1 MGLPSVVCCL
11 NRVILKEKTG
21 MKRLICLVA
30 VCLVAPL
37 MARAQDAAAN
47 PLTASVR
54 KQFDDYAKNLVA
66 TAQIMPEE
74 KYSFKPTPENMT
86 FGKTIGHIADV
97 NNAVCSKLFTPP
109 STPFAKSSDTDS
121 KDKLVA
127 GLKASMDYCG
137 EQFSKMTD
145 ANLSEMVPFFGGR
158 QITRLGAAL
167 AVITDFA
174 DHYAGLSIHLRM
186 NGLLPPTAQKKM

>member
-1 MGLPSVVCCL
+1 
-11 NRVILKEKTG
+11 
-21 MKRLICLVA
+21 MKRLVCLVA
-30 VCLVAPL
+30 VCLVIP
-37 MARAQDAAAN
+37 MIARAQDSAAN

-54 KQFDDYAKNLVA
+54 SQFDDYAKNLVA
-66 TAQIMPEE
+66 TAEIMPAE
-74 KYSFKPTPENMT
+74 KYSFRPTPENMT
-86 FGKTIGHIADV
+86 FGKTIGHIGDV
-97 NNAVCSKLFTPP
+97 NNAVCSRLFTPP
-109 STPFAKSSDTDS
+109 ATPFPKSSETDP

-145 ANLSEMVPFFGGR
+145 ANLSEMVPFFGGKK
-158 QITRLGAAL
+158 ITRLGAAL

>member
-1 MGLPSVVCCL
+1 
-11 NRVILKEKTG
+11 

-30 VCLVAPL
+30 VCLVTPML
-37 MARAQDAAAN
+37 ARAQDAAAN

-54 KQFDDYAKNLVA
+54 KVFDEYSKNLEA
-66 TAQIMPEE
+66 TAEIMPAE
-74 KYSFKPTPENMT
+74 KYSFRPSPENMT

-97 NNAVCSKLFTPP
+97 NNAVCSKLFMPP
-109 STPFAKSSDTDS
+109 ATPFAKSSDTDS
-121 KDKLVA
+121 KEKLVA

-137 EQFSKMTD
+137 QQFSKITD
-145 ANLSEMVPFFGGR
+145 ANLAEMVPFFGGR

>member
-1 MGLPSVVCCL
+1 
-11 NRVILKEKTG
+11 
-21 MKRLICLVA
+21 MKRMICLVA
-30 VCLVAPL
+30 ICLVAPM
-37 MARAQDAAAN
+37 MAHAQDAAAN
-47 PLTASVR
+47 PLTATVR

-66 TAQIMPEE
+66 TAEIMPEE
-74 KYSFKPTPENMT
+74 KYSFRPTPENMT

-109 STPFAKSSDTDS
+109 ATPFAKSSETDS
-121 KDKLVA
+121 KEKLVA

-137 EQFSKMTD
+137 AQFSKMTD
-145 ANLSEMVPFFGGR
+145 ANLSEMVPFFGGK

-167 AVITDFA
+167 AVVIDFA
-174 DHYAGLSIHLRM
+174 DHYAGLSMHLRI

>member
-1 MGLPSVVCCL
+1 
-11 NRVILKEKTG
+11 

-30 VCLVAPL
+30 ICLVAPVF
-37 MARAQDAAAN
+37 ARAQGASAN

-54 KQFDDYAKNLVA
+54 FQFDEYAKDLVA
-66 TAQIMPEE
+66 TAEIMPQE

-97 NNAVCSKLFTPP
+97 NNAICSKMFTPP
-109 STPFAKSSDTDS
+109 ATPFPKSSEADS
-121 KDKLVA
+121 KEKLVA

-137 EQFSKMTD
+137 EQFSMLTD
-145 ANLSEMVPFFGGR
+145 ANLSGMVPFFGGK
-158 QITRLGAAL
+158 QVTRLGAAL

-174 DHYAGLSIHLRM
+174 DHYAGLSMHLRL
-186 NGLLPPTAQKKM
+186 NGLLPPTAQKK

>member
-1 MGLPSVVCCL
+1 
-11 NRVILKEKTG
+11 

-30 VCLVAPL
+30 VCLVAPML
-37 MARAQDAAAN
+37 ARAQDAAAN
-47 PLTASVR
+47 PLTATVR
-54 KQFDDYAKNLVA
+54 KVFDEYSKNLVA
-66 TAQIMPEE
+66 TADIMPAE
-74 KYSFKPTPENMT
+74 KYSFRPSPENMT
-86 FGKTIGHIADV
+86 FGKTIAHIADV

-109 STPFAKSSDTDS
+109 ATPLPKGSDTDP

-145 ANLSEMVPFFGGR
+145 ANLSEMVPFFGGK

-167 AVITDFA
+167 AVTNDLV
-174 DHYAGLSIHLRM
+174 DHYAGLSMHLRI

>member
-1 MGLPSVVCCL
+1 
-11 NRVILKEKTG
+11 
-21 MKRLICLVA
+21 MKRLICLLA
-30 VCLVAPL
+30 VCFAVP
-37 MARAQDAAAN
+37 MYARAQNSTAN
-47 PLTASVR
+47 PLTTAVR
-54 KQFDDYAKNLVA
+54 KQFDDYAKDLVA
-66 TAQIMPEE
+66 TAEIMPEE
-74 KYSFKPTPENMT
+74 KYSFRPTPENMT

-97 NNAVCSKLFTPP
+97 NNAVCSKLFSPP
-109 STPFAKSSDTDS
+109 ATPFAKSSETDS
-121 KDKLVA
+121 KEKLVA

-145 ANLSEMVPFFGGR
+145 ANLAEMVPFFGGR

>member
-1 MGLPSVVCCL
+1 
-11 NRVILKEKTG
+11 

-30 VCLVAPL
+30 ICLVAPL
-37 MARAQDAAAN
+37 FAHAQEASSN
-47 PLTASVR
+47 PITGALR

-66 TAQIMPEE
+66 TAEIMPED
-74 KYSFKPTPENMT
+74 KYSFRPTPENMT

-97 NNAVCSKLFTPP
+97 NNAVCSKMFTPP
-109 STPFAKSSDTDS
+109 ATPFAKSSETES
-121 KDKLVA
+121 KEQLIA

-145 ANLSEMVPFFGGR
+145 ANLAEMVPFFGGR
-158 QITRLGAAL
+158 QITRVGAAL

-174 DHYAGLSIHLRM
+174 DHYAGLSMHLRM

>member
-1 MGLPSVVCCL
+1 
-11 NRVILKEKTG
+11 
-21 MKRLICLVA
+21 MKRFICLVA
-30 VCLVAPL
+30 ICLVAPL
-37 MARAQDAAAN
+37 MAHAQDASAN
-47 PLTASVR
+47 PLTATVR

-66 TAQIMPEE
+66 TAEIMPEE
-74 KYSFKPTPENMT
+74 KYSFRPTPENMT

-109 STPFAKSSDTDS
+109 ATPFAKSSETDS
-121 KDKLVA
+121 KEKLVA

-137 EQFSKMTD
+137 AQFSKMTD
-145 ANLSEMVPFFGGR
+145 ANLSEMVPFFGGK

-167 AVITDFA
+167 AVVIDFA
-174 DHYAGLSIHLRM
+174 DHYAGLSMHLRM

>member
-1 MGLPSVVCCL
+1 
-11 NRVILKEKTG
+11 
-21 MKRLICLVA
+21 MKRFICLA
-30 VCLVAPL
+30 ALCLVAPM
-37 MARAQDAAAN
+37 MAHAQDAASN
-47 PLTASVR
+47 PLSASVR
-54 KQFDDYAKNLVA
+54 KIYDDYGKNLVA

-97 NNAVCSKLFTPP
+97 DYAICTKMFTPP
-109 STPFAKSSDTDS
+109 AKPFAKSSDSDS
-121 KDKLVA
+121 KDKLVEE
-127 GLKASMDYCG
+127 LKASVDYCG
-137 EQFSKMTD
+137 EQFAKLTD
-145 ANLSEMVPFFGGR
+145 ANLSEMVPFFGGK

-167 AVITDFA
+167 AVTHDFA

>member
-1 MGLPSVVCCL
+1 
-11 NRVILKEKTG
+11 
-21 MKRLICLVA
+21 MKRLICLLAFCLA
-30 VCLVAPL
+30 VPTF
-37 MARAQDAAAN
+37 ARAQDATAN
-47 PLTASVR
+47 PLTAALR

-66 TAQIMPEE
+66 TAEIMPEE
-74 KYSFKPTPENMT
+74 KYSFRPTPENMT
-86 FGKTIGHIADV
+86 FGKTIGHIGDV

-109 STPFAKSSDTDS
+109 ATPFAKSSETDS
-121 KDKLVA
+121 KEKLVA

>member
-1 MGLPSVVCCL
+1 
-11 NRVILKEKTG
+11 

-30 VCLVAPL
+30 LCLAVPMFAH
-37 MARAQDAAAN
+37 AQESPGN
-47 PLTASVR
+47 PLTAAVR

-66 TAQIMPEE
+66 TAEIMPEE
-74 KYSFKPTPENMT
+74 KYSFRPTPENMT
-86 FGKTIGHIADV
+86 FGKTIGHIGDV

-109 STPFAKSSDTDS
+109 ATPFAKSSDTDS
-121 KDKLVA
+121 KEKLVA

-145 ANLSEMVPFFGGR
+145 ANLAEMVPFFGGR

-186 NGLLPPTAQKKM
+186 NGLLPPTAQKKN

>member
-1 MGLPSVVCCL
+1 
-11 NRVILKEKTG
+11 
-21 MKRLICLVA
+21 MKRLICLLV
-30 VCLVAPL
+30 VCLAAPL
-37 MARAQDAAAN
+37 MAHAQDAKTN
-47 PLTASVR
+47 PLAASLR

-66 TAQIMPEE
+66 TAEIMPED
-74 KYSFKPTPENMT
+74 KYGFKPTPENMT

-109 STPFAKSSDTDS
+109 ATPFAKSSDTDS
-121 KDKLVA
+121 KEKLVA

-137 EQFSKMTD
+137 DQFSKITD
-145 ANLSEMVPFFGGR
+145 ANLTEMVPFFGGR
-158 QITRLGAAL
+158 QVNRLTAAL

>member
-1 MGLPSVVCCL
+1 
-11 NRVILKEKTG
+11 
-21 MKRLICLVA
+21 MKRFICLVVICLVA
-30 VCLVAPL
+30 PM

-47 PLTASVR
+47 PLTSTVR

-66 TAQIMPEE
+66 TAEIMPEE
-74 KYSFKPTPENMT
+74 KYSFRPTPENMT

-109 STPFAKSSDTDS
+109 ATPFAKSSETDS
-121 KDKLVA
+121 KEKLVA

-137 EQFSKMTD
+137 AQFSKMTD
-145 ANLSEMVPFFGGR
+145 ANLSEMVPFFGGK

-167 AVITDFA
+167 AVIIDFA
-174 DHYAGLSIHLRM
+174 DHYAGLSMHLRI

>member
-1 MGLPSVVCCL
+1 MLPR
-11 NRVILKEKTG
+11 RVISKENTG

-30 VCLVAPL
+30 ICFVAP
-37 MARAQDAAAN
+37 MIARAQDASAN
-47 PLTASVR
+47 PLTASLR

-66 TAQIMPEE
+66 TAEIMPAE

-97 NNAVCSKLFTPP
+97 NNAICSKLFTAPA
-109 STPFAKSSDTDS
+109 TPFAKSSDADP
-121 KDKLVA
+121 KEKLVA

-158 QITRLGAAL
+158 QINRMGAAL
-167 AVITDFA
+167 AVVTDFA

>member
-1 MGLPSVVCCL
+1 
-11 NRVILKEKTG
+11 

-30 VCLVAPL
+30 ICLVAP

-47 PLTASVR
+47 PLTSTVR

-66 TAQIMPEE
+66 TAEIMPEE
-74 KYSFKPTPENMT
+74 KYSFRPTPENMT

-109 STPFAKSSDTDS
+109 ATPFAKSSETDS
-121 KDKLVA
+121 KEKLVS

-137 EQFSKMTD
+137 QQFSKMTD
-145 ANLSEMVPFFGGR
+145 ANLSEMVPFFGGK

-167 AVITDFA
+167 AVVIDFA
-174 DHYAGLSIHLRM
+174 DHYAGLSMHLRM

>member
-1 MGLPSVVCCL
+1 
-11 NRVILKEKTG
+11 

-30 VCLVAPL
+30 VFLIAPL
-37 MARAQDAAAN
+37 MARSQDAAAN
-47 PLTASVR
+47 PLTSSVR
-54 KQFDDYAKNLVA
+54 KQYDDYAKNLVA
-66 TAQIMPEE
+66 TAEIMPEE
-74 KYSFKPTPENMT
+74 KYGFRPTPENMT

-109 STPFAKSSDTDS
+109 ATPFPKSSETDP
-121 KDKLVA
+121 KEKLVA

-145 ANLSEMVPFFGGR
+145 ANMAEMVPFFGGK

-174 DHYAGLSIHLRM
+174 DHYAGLSMHLRM

>member
-1 MGLPSVVCCL
+1 MGDLSIVCCL
-11 NRVILKEKTG
+11 DHVILKENTG

-30 VCLVAPL
+30 FCLVAPL
-37 MARAQDAAAN
+37 FAHAQDSAAN
-47 PLTASVR
+47 PLAASVR

-66 TAQIMPEE
+66 TAEIMPED
-74 KYSFKPTPENMT
+74 KYSFRPTPENMT
-86 FGKTIGHIADV
+86 FGKTIGHIGDV
-97 NNAVCSKLFTPP
+97 NNAICSKLFTAPA
-109 STPFAKSSDTDS
+109 TPFAKSSETDS
-121 KDKLVA
+121 KETLVA

-137 EQFSKMTD
+137 QQFSKMTD
-145 ANLSEMVPFFGGR
+145 ANLAEMVPFFGGK

>member
-1 MGLPSVVCCL
+1 MLRGPSD
-11 NRVILKEKTG
+11 LKGEYG
-21 MKRLICLVA
+21 MKRLICLA
-30 VCLVAPL
+30 ALCLAAPL
-37 MARAQDAAAN
+37 MAQAQNAAAN

-54 KQFDDYAKNLVA
+54 SIFDDYAKNLVA
-66 TAQIMPEE
+66 TAQTMPEE

-97 NNAVCSKLFTPP
+97 DYAICTKMFTPP
-109 STPFAKSSDTDS
+109 ATPFAKSTETDS
-121 KDKLVA
+121 KEKLV
-127 GLKASMDYCG
+127 GELKASVDYCG

-145 ANLSEMVPFFGGR
+145 ANLSEMIPFFGGK

-167 AVITDFA
+167 AVTHDFA

>member
-1 MGLPSVVCCL
+1 
-11 NRVILKEKTG
+11 

-30 VCLVAPL
+30 ICLVAPML
-37 MARAQDAAAN
+37 AHAQDAAAN
-47 PLTASVR
+47 PLTATVR
-54 KQFDDYAKNLVA
+54 KQFDDYAKNLIA
-66 TAQIMPEE
+66 TAEIMPEE
-74 KYSFKPTPENMT
+74 KYSFKQSPENMT

-109 STPFAKSSDTDS
+109 ATPFAKSSDTDS
-121 KDKLVA
+121 KAKLVA
-127 GLKASMDYCG
+127 GLKASVDYCG

-145 ANLSEMVPFFGGR
+145 ANLSEMVPFFGGK

-167 AVITDFA
+167 AVVIDFA
-174 DHYAGLSIHLRM
+174 DHYAGLSMHLRI

>member
-1 MGLPSVVCCL
+1 
-11 NRVILKEKTG
+11 

-30 VCLVAPL
+30 ICLVAP
-37 MARAQDAAAN
+37 MVARAQGAAAN

-54 KQFDDYAKNLVA
+54 AVFDDYAKNLVA

-74 KYSFKPTPENMT
+74 KYSFRPTPENMT

-97 NNAVCSKLFTPP
+97 NNAVCSRMFTPP
-109 STPFAKSSDTDS
+109 ATPFAKSSETDP
-121 KDKLVA
+121 KEKLVA
-127 GLKASMDYCG
+127 ELKASMDYCG

-145 ANLSEMVPFFGGR
+145 ANLADMVPFFGGK
-158 QITRLGAAL
+158 QITRIGAAL

-186 NGLLPPTAQKKM
+186 NGLLPPTAQPKK

>member
-1 MGLPSVVCCL
+1 
-11 NRVILKEKTG
+11 

-30 VCLVAPL
+30 ICLAAPL
-37 MARAQDAAAN
+37 LGRAQDSAAN
-47 PLTASVR
+47 PLTATLR

-66 TAQIMPEE
+66 TAEIMPEE
-74 KYSFKPTPENMT
+74 KYSFKPSPENMT

-109 STPFAKSSDTDS
+109 ATPFAKSSETDS
-121 KDKLVA
+121 KAKLVT
-127 GLKASMDYCG
+127 GLKASMDYCS
-137 EQFSKMTD
+137 EQFSKITD
-145 ANLSEMVPFFGGR
+145 ANLSEMVPFFGGK

-167 AVITDFA
+167 AVVIDFA
-174 DHYAGLSIHLRM
+174 DHYAGLSMHLRI

>member
-1 MGLPSVVCCL
+1 MLLAPSDP
-11 NRVILKEKTG
+11 KGESG

-30 VCLVAPL
+30 VCLVMPM
-37 MARAQDAAAN
+37 MARAQNAAAN
-47 PLTASVR
+47 PLTASLR
-54 KQFDDYAKNLVA
+54 QQFDDYAKNLVA
-66 TAQIMPEE
+66 TAEIMPAE

-97 NNAVCSKLFTPP
+97 NNAVCSKMFTPP
-109 STPFAKSSDTDS
+109 ATPFAKSSEMDS
-121 KDKLVA
+121 KEKLVA

-145 ANLSEMVPFFGGR
+145 ANLSEMVPFFGGK
-158 QITRLGAAL
+158 QITRMGAAL

-174 DHYAGLSIHLRM
+174 DHYAGLSMHLRM
-186 NGLLPPTAQKKM
+186 NGLLPPTAQPKK

>member
-1 MGLPSVVCCL
+1 
-11 NRVILKEKTG
+11 
-21 MKRLICLVA
+21 MKRLICLIA
-30 VCLVAPL
+30 ICLVAP
-37 MARAQDAAAN
+37 MVARAQGATAN

-54 KQFDDYAKNLVA
+54 AVFDDYAKNLVA

-74 KYSFKPTPENMT
+74 KYGFRPTPENMT

-109 STPFAKSSDTDS
+109 ATPFPKSSETDP
-121 KDKLVA
+121 KEKLVA

-145 ANLSEMVPFFGGR
+145 ANMAEMVPFFGGK

-174 DHYAGLSIHLRM
+174 DHYAGLSMHLRM